1 MVVQAKPVGG
11 TQLFAGFKVSSKV
24 MKKIM
29 INAQKNIRIR
39 TLRGKGVY
47 GPENNPREQKHKKGY
62 SEAPALVP
70 ITSAPLRKHY
80 RAGLKGGR
88 RKGGMK
94 KGESKAKFVYLDGG
108 YKQYRRIHGRNVS
121 QVDHSFSGFML
132 GSIRV
137 FATNRTGELT
147 VPASQLKKAFYTNQ
161 LRPWF
166 KMTKPEIIVAGDI
179 IATEAVRLYK

>member
-1 MVVQAKPVGG
+1 MVVKAKPVGG
-11 TQLFAGFKVSSKV
+11 TQLFAGFKVSSKA

-29 INAQKNIRIR
+29 IDAQRKIRLR

-62 SEAPALVP
+62 STAPALVP
-70 ITSAPLRKHY
+70 IDTPQLRKLS
-80 RAGLKGGR
+80 RSKLKGGR

-94 KGESKAKFVYLDGG
+94 KGDSKAKFVYLDGG

-166 KMTKPEIIVAGDI
+166 KMTKPEILVAGNI
-179 IATEAVRLYK
+179 LAKEAVKNYK